1 MKIILKKFDMNAY
14 TKRRIREI
22 GGERVYSEDPTA
34 DIERY
39 IQRRM
44 REMRQTDEAQR
55 ELDKSP
61 LGCYTIGTMGDR
73 DGET

>member
-1 MKIILKKFDMNAY
+1 MTTLKKFDMDAY
-14 TKRRIREI
+14 TKRRIRELR
-22 GGERVYSEDPTA
+22 GEKLYSEGPA
-34 DIERY
+34 AEMARY
-39 IQRRM
+39 IQRRI
-44 REMRQTDEAQR
+44 REMQQTHEAQR